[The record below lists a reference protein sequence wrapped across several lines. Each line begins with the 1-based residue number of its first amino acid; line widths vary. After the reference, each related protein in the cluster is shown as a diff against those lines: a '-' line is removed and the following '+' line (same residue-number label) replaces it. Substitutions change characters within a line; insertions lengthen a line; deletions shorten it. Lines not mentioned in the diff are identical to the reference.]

1 MLTLIELAKR
11 RRVEIRPFASL
22 TPLIVSPNP
31 PSKRRRKGGTPIR
44 SKADALAALDVI
56 WEDLE
61 FDLAEPLNEDDFY
74 PLAKSLLK
82 AIRRYIEE
90 VRS

>member
-31 PSKRRRKGGTPIR
+31 PSKRRRKGGANADPFEGRRAR
-44 SKADALAALDVI
+44 SAGR
-56 WEDLE
+56 DLGG
-61 FDLAEPLNEDDFY
+61 
-74 PLAKSLLK
+74 S
-82 AIRRYIEE
+82 R
-90 VRS
+90 V